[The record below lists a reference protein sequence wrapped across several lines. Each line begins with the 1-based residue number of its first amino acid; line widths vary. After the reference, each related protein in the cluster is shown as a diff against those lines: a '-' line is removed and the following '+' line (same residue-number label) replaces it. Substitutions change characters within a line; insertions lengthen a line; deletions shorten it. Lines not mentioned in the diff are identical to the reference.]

1 MAFLDKVGET
11 LAAKSRDVADKAK
24 EMAEVNR
31 LNGQIHTQKNKAE
44 KIYAEIGKVV
54 YEKREDWGQLDI
66 SGRTEEL
73 DSIQAEI
80 QRLKEEILRVKGM
93 RECVNCGTE
102 VSRKATVC
110 PKCGEIMEAEA
121 AEEQKEEVSETNGER
136 KSEEDNAYTGYGQA
150 SGTAKER
157 VCPGCNKKVE
167 EDMVFCPFCGVRL

>member
-102 VSRKATVC
+102 VSLSL
-110 PKCGEIMEAEA
+110 IHI
-121 AEEQKEEVSETNGER
+121 
-136 KSEEDNAYTGYGQA
+136 
-150 SGTAKER
+150 
-157 VCPGCNKKVE
+157 
-167 EDMVFCPFCGVRL
+167 

>member
-54 YEKREDWGQLDI
+54 YEKREDLEQLDI

-73 DSIQAEI
+73 DSIQSEI
-80 QRLKEEILRVKGM
+80 LRLKEEILRVKGM
-93 RECVNCGTE
+93 RECANCGTE
-102 VSRKATVC
+102 ISRKASVC
-110 PKCGEIMEAEA
+110 PKCGETMEGEG
-121 AEEQKEEVSETNGER
+121 AEEEAPGFHEDGGREEAGVYVDNGRAQGEVKGR
-136 KSEEDNAYTGYGQA
+136 I
-150 SGTAKER
+150 
-157 VCPGCNKKVE
+157 CPGCNKNVGE
-167 EDMVFCPFCGVRL
+167 EMVFCPFCGVRL